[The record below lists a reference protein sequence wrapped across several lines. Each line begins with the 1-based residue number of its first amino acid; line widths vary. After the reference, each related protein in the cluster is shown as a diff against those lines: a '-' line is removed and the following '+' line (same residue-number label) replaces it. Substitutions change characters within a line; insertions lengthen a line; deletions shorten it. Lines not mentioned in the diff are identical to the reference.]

1 MPYIYQIVNN
11 INQKVYVGKT
21 NFSIEKR
28 WKEHIHDSKKEDI
41 SNRPLYKA
49 MNKYGFENFSIEVL
63 EEVSLDEVN
72 EKEIYWIE
80 KLGSFKHGYN
90 ATKGGD
96 GTHYLDYELIIKT
109 YNEVKSAAKVAEILK
124 IDQKHI
130 LKIIKEYNNM
140 IYSKTENAKIAVAML
155 DKNTEEILRIF
166 SSIKEAENF
175 VGCKGKGHI
184 SAVCKG
190 KRKTTMGYK
199 WKYL

>member
-1 MPYIYQIVNN
+1 
-11 INQKVYVGKT
+11 
-21 NFSIEKR
+21 
-28 WKEHIHDSKKEDI
+28 
-41 SNRPLYKA
+41 
-49 MNKYGFENFSIEVL
+49 MNKYGLENFSIEVL

-80 KLGSFKHGYN
+80 KLGSFKYGYN

-109 YNEVKSAAKVAEILK
+109 YNEVKSAAKTAEILK

-130 LKIIKEYNNM
+130 LKIIKEYNDT
-140 IYSKTENAKIAVAML
+140 IYSSTENAKIAVAML
-155 DKNTEEILRIF
+155 DKNTEEILQIF
-166 SSIKEAENF
+166 SSIKEAEKF
-175 VGCKGKGHI
+175 VECKGKGHI

-190 KRKTTMGYK
+190 KRKTAMGYK

>member
-28 WKEHIHDSKKEDI
+28 WKEHIHDSKKEEI

-49 MNKYGFENFSIEVL
+49 MNKYGLENFSIEVL

-80 KLGSFKHGYN
+80 KLGSFKYGYN

-109 YNEVKSAAKVAEILK
+109 YNEVKSAAKTAEILK

-130 LKIIKEYNNM
+130 LKIIKEYNDT
-140 IYSKTENAKIAVAML
+140 IYSSTENAKIAVAML
-155 DKNTEEILRIF
+155 DKNTEEILQIF
-166 SSIKEAENF
+166 SSIKEAEKF
-175 VGCKGKGHI
+175 VECKGKGHI

-190 KRKTTMGYK
+190 KRKTAMGYK